1 MEKGYKQQGSK
12 PKEFTPKKEDEEK
25 SKKKSNMC
33 KDLSEQFGK

>member
-1 MEKGYKQQGSK
+1 MEKGYKQLGSK

-25 SKKKSNMC
+25 LKKKSNMC